1 MPCFLLT
8 LVKLFQMKAYFKFE
22 CFFAPPPAK
31 SDQLL
36 ELASLSLLESF

>member
-1 MPCFLLT
+1 MPYLLLT
-8 LVKLFQMKAYFKFE
+8 LVKLFHMKADFKFE
-22 CFFAPPPAK
+22 CFFAPAQ